1 MARNGS
7 GTYSLPQDPFV
18 FDTVIEETK
27 VNSNFS
33 DIATEIT
40 NSIDKDGQTPIT
52 GILQHSVAVGQTA
65 NTGSVQGNNPITTEF
80 YEISVCANA
89 GDAVTLPT
97 AKAGQLVIIVNNGAN
112 SADVFPASG
121 DKIDGGSANAAFA
134 LAAGANALFIC
145 QDATDWD
152 TLGGGFFT
160 PSSTTTLSNKTI
172 DLDANTVTGTL
183 AEFNTALQS
192 ESFASL
198 GGSETLVSKTLTAP
212 VLNDPTFDV
221 SVGVTAHT
229 GSSQGDGAIT
239 ATFVE
244 IAVCANAGDAV
255 TLPGAAAGKLVVIA
269 NNGANSA
276 DVFPA
281 SGDKIDGGSAN
292 VAVALP
298 AGQNRIYICQDAT
311 DWDTVGGVFADSVS
325 GASIVDDAIDSE
337 HYVDGSI
344 DAAHIA
350 SNAVTTVKINA
361 DAVTGAKIADDSID
375 SEHYLDG
382 SIDNAHIADDAID
395 SEHYVDGSI
404 DTAHIADNAVRLAKM
419 AGGTDG
425 TIITFDASGNPTAVG
440 PGSDGQVL
448 TSTGA
453 GSPPAFEA
461 VAAGGKLVQVVHA
474 HEGAVATGTTIAP
487 TDDTIL
493 QNSEGTE
500 WTNLALAI
508 TPTSSSNKLIIEVV
522 IYLTTAGTK
531 WHVTGLFQDTTANAL
546 ACCRFY
552 QTSQVGGPSVI
563 RHYMTAGTTSSTTFK
578 VRSGPHASDTITL
591 NGELGNRNFGGVF
604 SSTIVISEIAV

>member
-1 MARNGS
+1 M
-7 GTYSLPQDPFV
+7 
-18 FDTVIEETK
+18 
-27 VNSNFS
+27 
-33 DIATEIT
+33 
-40 NSIDKDGQTPIT
+40 
-52 GILQHSVAVGQTA
+52 
-65 NTGSVQGNNPITTEF
+65 
-80 YEISVCANA
+80 
-89 GDAVTLPT
+89 
-97 AKAGQLVIIVNNGAN
+97 
-112 SADVFPASG
+112 
-121 DKIDGGSANAAFA
+121 
-134 LAAGANALFIC
+134 
-145 QDATDWD
+145 
-152 TLGGGFFT
+152 
-160 PSSTTTLSNKTI
+160 
-172 DLDANTVTGTL
+172 
-183 AEFNTALQS
+183 
-192 ESFASL
+192 
-198 GGSETLVSKTLTAP
+198 
-212 VLNDPTFDV
+212 
-221 SVGVTAHT
+221 
-229 GSSQGDGAIT
+229 
-239 ATFVE
+239 E

-350 SNAVTTVKINA
+350 SNAVTTAKINA
-361 DAVTGAKIADDSID
+361 DAVTGAKIADDAID
-375 SEHYLDG
+375 SEHYTDASIDAAHIASNAVTTAKINADAVTGAKIADDAIDSEHYTAG

-404 DTAHIADNAVRLAKM
+404 DTAHIADNAVSLAKM